1 LFKVLNLLASIF
13 ASGYTLIP
21 LLLCVFLASGLV
33 PSKGGFLALDEP
45 VGRLPTLFT
54 NPGTQST
61 SPKLK
66 RGRKSRN
73 ECMRTVRLRL
83 LPSGAQERRLRKLAD
98 VTARLWNELNYAR
111 LVQFRALGRVDFKGT
126 GREFYRTDE
135 KPRPSGRGR
144 FKYWKKRLFLVSSP
158 GQFLGNGERRPTP
171 QYRER
176 TSKKLKQ

>member
-13 ASGYTLIP
+13 ASGYPLIP